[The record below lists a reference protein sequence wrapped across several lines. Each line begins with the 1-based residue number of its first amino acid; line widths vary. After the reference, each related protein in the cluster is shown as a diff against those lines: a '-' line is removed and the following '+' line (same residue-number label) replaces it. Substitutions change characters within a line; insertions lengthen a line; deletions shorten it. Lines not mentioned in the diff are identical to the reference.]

1 MKARRAMKFI
11 SVAEAAKKAK
21 EEAKAAKLAAEAE
34 KSAAESK
41 QLQDSDSEKTG
52 ETQK

>member
-1 MKARRAMKFI
+1 MTTYEILNK
-11 SVAEAAKKAK
+11 AKKAK